1 MNWEGGFTMKK
12 HIITILILLCL
23 SFNLLML
30 IPVFAVTAFK
40 EGVYKLSDF
49 NVTPKNRYTIENI
62 SPDNSVY
69 IALFDE
75 NQRQIQSIH
84 LPPKSENYSL
94 IPLESTYRI
103 VIVGKGEVII
113 A

>member
-1 MNWEGGFTMKK
+1 MKK
-12 HIITILILLCL
+12 NIAITIILVCL
-23 SFNLLML
+23 FFNSLAL
-30 IPVFAVTAFK
+30 IPTFAVTTFK
-40 EGVYKLSDF
+40 EGVYQLSNL
-49 NVTPKNRYTIENI
+49 NVMQKNRYTIQNI

-75 NQRQIQSIH
+75 DQRQIQSIH

-94 IPLESTYRI
+94 IPLEPSYRI
-103 VIVGKGEVII
+103 IIIGKGEVII

>member
-1 MNWEGGFTMKK
+1 MKK
-12 HIITILILLCL
+12 NALVILVLLCL
-23 SFNLLML
+23 LFNYISL
-30 IPVFAVTAFK
+30 IPTFAVTSFK
-40 EGVYKLSDF
+40 EGVYQLS
-49 NVTPKNRYTIENI
+49 NLNITPKNRYTIQNI

-75 NQRQIQSIH
+75 DQRQIQSIH
-84 LPPKSENYSL
+84 LSPKSENYSL
-94 IPLESTYRI
+94 IPLEPTYRI